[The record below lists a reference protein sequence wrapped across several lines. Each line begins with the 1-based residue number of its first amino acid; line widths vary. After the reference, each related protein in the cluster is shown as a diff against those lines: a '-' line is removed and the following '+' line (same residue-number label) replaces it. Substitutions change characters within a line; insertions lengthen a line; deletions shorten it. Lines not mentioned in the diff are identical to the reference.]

1 MFTFAFSLL
10 AVRLVAE
17 CRRACELDV
26 VTHGTEYDSIQAIK
40 ERSNVWRELKRV
52 TEILTAN
59 DVSLFLRAGTWLA
72 ARRQAGYTP
81 FDRDN
86 DFAVLDSDIPRLKA
100 LTLPPP
106 YKIVWKSSDT
116 LFRLEP
122 FVEGWPLVDGV
133 VYKTNST
140 YGTMQDV
147 SSSMKHL
154 NIKFDLL
161 DFQRFEELP
170 FYTGFLRAPANS
182 ERYLKQMYGD
192 DCLHVQ
198 VNKCA
203 RDAGFLFKTNPEKC
217 LRPVYR
223 GALDHPH
230 MIHYKFVKGKVAK
243 GKVVKGKATECI
255 GVTVVKANGAIE
267 AATYESIPVTITN
280 WREGN

>member
-1 MFTFAFSLL
+1 MFAHARRRLTVFQTVLTKDMRYVCFGMFAFSLL

-17 CRRACELDV
+17 CRRACELDD

-52 TEILTAN
+52 TESLAAN
-59 DVSLFLRAGTWLA
+59 DVSLFLRGGTWLA

-86 DFAVLDSDIPRLKA
+86 DFAVLDSDVPRLKA
-100 LTLPPP
+100 LTLPSP
-106 YKIVWKSSDT
+106 YRIVWKSSDT
-116 LFRLEP
+116 RFRLEP
-122 FVEGWPLVDGV
+122 FVEGWPVVDGV

-140 YGTMQDV
+140 YGTVEDV
-147 SSSMKHL
+147 SSAMKRL

-170 FYTGFLRAPANS
+170 FYDGFLRAPANS

-192 DCLHVQ
+192 DCLRVQ

-203 RDAGFLFKTNPEKC
+203 RDAGSLFKKDPAKC
-217 LRPVYR
+217 SWPPYR

-230 MIHYKFVKGKVAK
+230 MIHYKFVKGKVFKNSTSAWT
-243 GKVVKGKATECI
+243 A
-255 GVTVVKANGAIE
+255 
-267 AATYESIPVTITN
+267 
-280 WREGN
+280 GNCCQGY

>member
-17 CRRACELDV
+17 CRRACELDD

-52 TEILTAN
+52 TESLAAN

-86 DFAVLDSDIPRLKA
+86 DFAVLDSDVPRLKA
-100 LTLPPP
+100 LTLPSP
-106 YKIVWKSSDT
+106 YRVVWKSSDT
-116 LFRLEP
+116 LFHLEP
-122 FVEGWPLVDGV
+122 FVEGWPVVDGV
-133 VYKTNST
+133 VYKTNSN
-140 YGTMQDV
+140 YGTVKDV
-147 SSSMKHL
+147 SSSMKYL
-154 NIKFDLL
+154 NIEYDLL

-170 FYTGFLRAPANS
+170 FYDGFLRAPANS

-192 DCLHVQ
+192 DCLRVQ

-203 RDAGFLFKTNPEKC
+203 RDAGSLFKKDPAKC
-217 LRPVYR
+217 SWPLYR

-230 MIHYKFVKGKVAK
+230 MIHYKFVKGKVFKNSTSAWT
-243 GKVVKGKATECI
+243 A
-255 GVTVVKANGAIE
+255 
-267 AATYESIPVTITN
+267 
-280 WREGN
+280 GNCCQG